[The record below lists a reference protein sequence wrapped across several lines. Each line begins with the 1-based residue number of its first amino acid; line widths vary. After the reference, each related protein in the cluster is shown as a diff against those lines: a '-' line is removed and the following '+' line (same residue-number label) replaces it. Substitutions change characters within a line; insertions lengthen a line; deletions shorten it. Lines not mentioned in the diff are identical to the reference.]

1 MIRNIVFDMGN
12 VMIYFR
18 KDLFL
23 DQAGV
28 SGEDRTLL
36 ARVVFDSL
44 EWARLDRGSLL
55 EDEAER
61 IMCARL
67 PARLHDKVHYFV
79 YDWDKPLR
87 PVRDMAPL
95 VRELKAK
102 GYGIYLLSNA
112 ASRQHVYW
120 PDIPGSEC
128 FDGTLISELKA
139 KGYGIYL
146 LSNASYRQHDYW
158 PRVPAS
164 RYFDGTLISAD
175 VKLVKPQPEI
185 YRLLCETFS
194 LDPDECVFIDD
205 ATGNAEAAY
214 LCGLHPIVFHND
226 VDELREKLRAEGVD
240 L

>member
-1 MIRNIVFDMGN
+1 MIRNIVFDMGK
-12 VMIYFR
+12 VLLRFEPAYFIER
-18 KDLFL
+18 
-23 DQAGV
+23 AGAAE
-28 SGEDRTLL
+28 EDKALL
-36 ARVVFDSL
+36 LREVYQSL
-44 EWARLDRGSLL
+44 EWARMDRGSLT
-55 EDEAER
+55 EAEAVES
-61 IMCARL
+61 MCRRL
-67 PARLHDKVHYFV
+67 PARLHETVRALVDR
-79 YDWDKPLR
+79 WDR
-87 PVRDMAPL
+87 PILPIEGMEEL
-95 VRELKAK
+95 IRELKAK

-112 ASRQHVYW
+112 S
-120 PDIPGSEC
+120 C
-128 FDGTLISELKA
+128 
-139 KGYGIYL
+139 
-146 LSNASYRQHDYW
+146 RQHDYW

-226 VDELREKLRAEGVD
+226 VDELREKMRAEGVD